1 VATTVD
7 MLADRVLGRLDIVIV
22 PVSER
27 PQNTAIV
34 SVQSVA
40 ASALQRLGVIVPAS
54 ARPPM
59 PVITPIAYLATRALE
74 MLAVVAPDED
84 PLPDDLDTAT
94 DMIRAL
100 NDSLISRGQVAWQ
113 GDAIPESASV
123 DYIHLA
129 AIWLAPS
136 FGKTGDVAQRPVIEA
151 RIARIALIAGAQAM
165 AEAKVNELNASMIAR
180 GNIDWT
186 DIPMAAAEQYIQIT
200 ALALAPVFGQEADPK
215 LFLMLEERIRQISVI
230 ARAPQDARDA
240 VMAVHT
246 ELSSSDKVRW
256 SVFDIP
262 PSAEQP
268 YVVKA
273 ANRIAMNFGK
283 QVDARAEAQ
292 ADAVLARIIALPT
305 SGEVMRVVY
314 F

>member
-1 VATTVD
+1 VTTTVAA
-7 MLADRVLGRLDIVIV
+7 LADRVLGRLDIVIV

-54 ARPPM
+54 GRDV
-59 PVITPIAYLATRALE
+59 PVTITPLADLGVRALE
-74 MLAVVAPDED
+74 MLAVVAPDET
-84 PLPDDLDTAT
+84 PLPDDLNTAT
-94 DMIRAL
+94 TVIRAL
-100 NDSLISRGQVAWQ
+100 NDSMLARAMITWQ
-113 GDAIPESASV
+113 ADAIPETASEE
-123 DYIHLA
+123 YAQLGA
-129 AIWLAPS
+129 LYLAPS
-136 FGKTGDVAQRPVIEA
+136 FGKSGDVAGRPVIEA
-151 RIARIALIAGAQAM
+151 RIARIALVAGAQAM
-165 AEAKVNELNASMIAR
+165 AEAKVAELNASMIAR
-180 GNIDWT
+180 GNISWT
-186 DIPMAAAEQYIQIT
+186 DIPVAAAEQYIQIT
-200 ALALAPVFGQEADPK
+200 ALALAPIFGQEADSK

-230 ARAPQDARDA
+230 ARAPQDAHDA

-283 QVDARAEAQ
+283 QVDPRAEA
-292 ADAVLARIIALPT
+292 ASDAVLARIIALPS
-305 SGEVMRVVY
+305 SGEIVRTMY